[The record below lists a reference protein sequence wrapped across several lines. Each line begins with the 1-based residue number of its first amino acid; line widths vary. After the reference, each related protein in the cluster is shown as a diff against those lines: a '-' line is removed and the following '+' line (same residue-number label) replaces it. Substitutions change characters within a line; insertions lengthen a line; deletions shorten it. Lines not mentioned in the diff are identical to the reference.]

1 MMLMDHTV
9 GGDDTG
15 GGGTQG
21 LPEEEET
28 AAVVRKGA
36 KLGEEIDGDGRRRS
50 AGESSVGAAGRALD
64 GAGGRCRPATCTLRR
79 TRRSYVALGG
89 EFITML

>member
-1 MMLMDHTV
+1 MDHTV